1 MDYQKELDIYIS
13 DVIDIIYK
21 QVIARLDRFHN
32 TTTRYTYYF
41 SSLPQ
46 LPHIIS
52 KTKIYF
58 YKNDYDN
65 VYPVKQIFE
74 GLIKKF
80 PNFLIKFDEIKTGII
95 IEWNENYV

>member
-1 MDYQKELDIYIS
+1 MDYQYQLDIYINKVLDTIS
-13 DVIDIIYK
+13 NEL
-21 QVIARLDRFHN
+21 IARLDRFHN
-32 TTTRYTYYF
+32 TTKRYTYYF

-80 PNFLIKFDEIKTGII
+80 PNFLIKFDELKSGII
-95 IEWNENYV
+95 IEWSDNYI